1 MAGEGAL
8 VEDVDEDVD
17 EEVDKEVDEELDED
31 LDDDEVDLDDDGIEP
46 DDTLELDDD
55 EDVDDDSDD
64 DDDETEDEEAP
75 VALDALEAEELE
87 IVETDES
94 ATMLVDEASEI
105 MAIRREEMTMD
116 VEADS
121 MRGDEFVC
129 QSCFL
134 VLKSSQLAN
143 KRKMLCVDC
152 A

>member
-8 VEDVDEDVD
+8 VEDIDEDVD
-17 EEVDKEVDEELDED
+17 
-31 LDDDEVDLDDDGIEP
+31 LDDSEMDDDGIEP
-46 DDTLELDDD
+46 EAIDGIDD
-55 EDVDDDSDD
+55 EDGDDGSSESADD
-64 DDDETEDEEAP
+64 EAP

-105 MAIRREEMTMD
+105 MAIRREEMTLD
-116 VEADS
+116 VEESAQQ
-121 MRGDEFVC
+121 GDEFVC

>member
-8 VEDVDEDVD
+8 VEEVDEDV
-17 EEVDKEVDEELDED
+17 ETELDDED
-31 LDDDEVDLDDDGIEP
+31 VELDDAELDDDGLEP
-46 DDTLELDDD
+46 EAIDAIDDEDGDDD
-55 EDVDDDSDD
+55 ESS
-64 DDDETEDEEAP
+64 EAADEEAP

-116 VEADS
+116 VEESAQQ
-121 MRGDEFVC
+121 GDEFVC